1 MCSPTLG
8 DHFQILVVQSS
19 VYPDRLHVIA
29 HGNDK
34 RRVWWPGSIVR
45 RGLVLGRRCIDGF
58 DAG

>member
-1 MCSPTLG
+1 MYSPTLR
-8 DHFQILVVQSS
+8 DHYPILVVQSS

-34 RRVWWPGSIVR
+34 RRVWWPRSIVR
-45 RGLVLGRRCIDGF
+45 RGLVLGRRRI